1 MATKITNDG
10 LSAVERTRRQE
21 LGSAWIM
28 RRALKDNQKYSSW
41 EDITK
46 DKKYAEL
53 AGPKGIYPQVTDEW
67 LKVYFLQQ
75 QKMLQEF
82 SNPKFTEFNREYG
95 FMEYI
100 SNLVN
105 KEFGISKKDTWDPA
119 DIWCIKNEKKVI
131 SDIEKLF
138 KKKQFE
144 TIGQLNAYLR
154 TAFKE
159 RIIVGISLKKI
170 SGKQAKYEEV
180 NVDGFEFAETKKPS
194 FKVSYLRVDLSLKSG
209 TSGKT
214 SLPGVKNADFWLE
227 TEEDGKKVTYKIDIG
242 PSSGSK
248 FTFVK
253 FEAKSTAASK
263 AKLGKAKAEYVRD
276 LFKEYKVPIDSSAL
290 DYPKNTA
297 EFLERQEEFVK
308 MFRKIKANRNIIT
321 NVKDE
326 TEFLTNMKSFF
337 MYTSDKSGKS
347 VYANSK
353 CQQIAVFAAFS
364 KLTNDNL
371 ADLGTKIAIASQK
384 KGEEFGPFG
393 KLY

>member
-1 MATKITNDG
+1 MATKITDDG

-28 RRALKDNQKYSSW
+28 RRALKDNQRYSSW

-46 DKKYAEL
+46 DKKYSEL
-53 AGPKGIYPQVTDEW
+53 AGKKGIYPQVTVDW

-95 FMEYI
+95 FMDYI
-100 SNLVN
+100 TKLVQ

-119 DIWCIKNEKKVI
+119 DIWCIKNESKVI

-144 TIGQLNAYLR
+144 TISQLNAYLR

-180 NVDGFEFAETKKPS
+180 NVDGFEFEETKNPS
-194 FKVSYLRVDLSLKSG
+194 FKVSYLRVDLSLKAG
-209 TSGKT
+209 TSGDT
-214 SLPGVKNADFWLE
+214 SSPAVKNSDFWLE

-242 PSSGSK
+242 PTSGSK

-253 FEAKSTAASK
+253 FETKSTAATK
-263 AKLGKAKAEYVRD
+263 ARLGKAKAEYVRG
-276 LFKEYKVPIDSSAL
+276 LFQEYKIPIDSSAL

-297 EFLERQEEFVK
+297 EFLLKQDEYVK
-308 MFRKIKANRNIIT
+308 MFRKIKANKNIIT

-326 TEFLTNMKSFF
+326 EEFLTNMKNFF
-337 MYTSDKSGKS
+337 MYSSGKSGKS

-353 CQQIAVFAAFS
+353 CQQVAVFAALA
-364 KLTNDNL
+364 KLPKDKL

>member
-1 MATKITNDG
+1 MATKITDDG
-10 LSAVERTRRQE
+10 LSATERTRRQE

-28 RRALKDNQKYSSW
+28 RRSLKDNQRYKSW

-53 AGPKGIYPQVTDEW
+53 AGPKGIYPQVTAEW
-67 LKVYFLQQ
+67 LKVFYLQQ
-75 QKMLQEF
+75 EKMLEEF

-95 FMEYI
+95 FMDYI
-100 SNLVN
+100 TKLVQ

-131 SDIEKLF
+131 SDIQKLVN
-138 KKKQFE
+138 KKEFE

-180 NVDGFEFAETKKPS
+180 NVKGFEFPETKKPV
-194 FKVSYLRVDLSLKSG
+194 FKVCYLRCDLSIKPGTKDNKSA
-209 TSGKT
+209 
-214 SLPGVKNADFWLE
+214 PNVKNSDFWLE
-227 TEEDGKKVTYKIDIG
+227 TEEDGKKVIYKIDIG
-242 PSSGSK
+242 PSSSSK

-253 FEAKSTAASK
+253 FEAKSSAATK
-263 AKLGKAKAEYVRD
+263 ARLGKAKAEYVRS
-276 LFKEYKVPIDSSAL
+276 LFQEYKVPIDSSAL
-290 DYPKNTA
+290 DYPKDSA
-297 EFLERQEEFVK
+297 EFLKRQAEFVK
-308 MFRKIKANRNIIT
+308 MFKEIQSNRNIIT
-321 NVKDE
+321 NVANEKQ
-326 TEFLTNMKSFF
+326 FLENMKSFF
-337 MYTSDKSGKS
+337 MNSEKGKS
-347 VYANSK
+347 VTANSK
-353 CQQIAVFAAFS
+353 CQQVAVFAAFA
-364 KLTNDNL
+364 KLSQDKL
-371 ADLGTKIAIASQK
+371 AEFGTKMVISGQK

>member
-1 MATKITNDG
+1 MATKITDDG
-10 LSAVERTRRQE
+10 LSPTERTRRQE

-28 RRALKDNQKYSSW
+28 RRALKDNQRYNSW

-53 AGPKGIYPQVTDEW
+53 AGPKGIYPQVTAEW
-67 LKVYFLQQ
+67 LKVFFLQQ

-95 FMEYI
+95 FMEHI
-100 SNLVN
+100 TKLVQ
-105 KEFGISKKDTWDPA
+105 KEFGISQKDTWDPA

-131 SDIEKLF
+131 TDIDKLV

-144 TIGQLNAYLR
+144 TIAELNAYLR

-180 NVDGFEFAETKKPS
+180 NVSGFEFPEVKKPA
-194 FKVSYLRVDLSLKSG
+194 FKVSYLRCDLSLKSG

-214 SLPGVKNADFWLE
+214 SAPSVKNSDFWLE

-242 PSSGSK
+242 PTSGSK

-253 FEAKSTAASK
+253 FETKSTAALK
-263 AKLGKAKAEYVRD
+263 ARLGKAKIEYVRG
-276 LFKEYKVPIDSSAL
+276 LFQEYKVPIDSSAL
-290 DYPKNTA
+290 DYPKDTA
-297 EFLERQEEFVK
+297 EFLERQNEFVEL
-308 MFRKIKANRNIIT
+308 FRKIHANKNIIT
-321 NVKDE
+321 NIKDE
-326 TEFLTNMKSFF
+326 EEFLTNMKNFF
-337 MYTSDKSGKS
+337 MNSSEKSGKS

-353 CQQIAVFAAFS
+353 CQQVAVFAALA
-364 KLTNDNL
+364 KLPKDKL
-371 ADLGTKIAIASQK
+371 ADLGTKIAISSQK

>member
-1 MATKITNDG
+1 MATKITDDG
-10 LSAVERTRRQE
+10 LSAAERTRRQE

-28 RRALKDNQKYSSW
+28 RRALRDNQKYSSW

-46 DKKYAEL
+46 DKKYSEL
-53 AGPKGIYPQVTDEW
+53 AGKKGIYPEITVDW

-95 FMEYI
+95 FMDYI
-100 SNLVN
+100 TKLVS

-180 NVDGFEFAETKKPS
+180 NVDGFEFEETKTPS
-194 FKVSYLRVDLSLKSG
+194 FKVSYLRVDLSLKAG
-209 TSGKT
+209 TSGAT
-214 SLPGVKNADFWLE
+214 SSPSVKNSDFWLE

-242 PSSGSK
+242 PTSGSK

-253 FEAKSTAASK
+253 FETKSTAATK
-263 AKLGKAKAEYVRD
+263 ARLGKAKAEYVRD
-276 LFKEYKVPIDSSAL
+276 LFKQYKVPIDSSAL

-297 EFLERQEEFVK
+297 EFLEKQDEYVK
-308 MFRKIKANRNIIT
+308 LFRKIKANRNIIT

-326 TEFLTNMKSFF
+326 EEFLTNMKNFF
-337 MYTSDKSGKS
+337 MYSSGKSGKS

-353 CQQIAVFAAFS
+353 CQQVAVFAAFA
-364 KLTNDNL
+364 KLPKDKL